1 MLAMVSCKTNDVIVP
16 SGDKNTINSITN
28 VGFFKKWKLASY
40 ETRKALN
47 FNVIMELKPEKN
59 EKGFYILNGK
69 STINF
74 YYAGFEY
81 NTDNK
86 TFSIKDISVTEI
98 AGAKADQEIE
108 TDFLTRLAKIG
119 KYEISEDNKTLTLIS
134 TGNSPQKMYFVI
146 SE

>member
-1 MLAMVSCKTNDVIVP
+1 M
-16 SGDKNTINSITN
+16 
-28 VGFFKKWKLASY
+28 
-40 ETRKALN
+40 
-47 FNVIMELKPEKN
+47 
-59 EKGFYILNGK
+59 
-69 STINF
+69 
-74 YYAGFEY
+74 
-81 NTDNK
+81 
-86 TFSIKDISVTEI
+86 TEI